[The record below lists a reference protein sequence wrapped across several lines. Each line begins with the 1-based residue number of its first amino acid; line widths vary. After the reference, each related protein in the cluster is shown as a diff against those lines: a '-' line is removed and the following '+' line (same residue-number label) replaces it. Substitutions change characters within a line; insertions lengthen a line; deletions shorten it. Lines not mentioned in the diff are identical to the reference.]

1 MRIFLYILII
11 GISTLISCSGSP
23 DPLYPRYTTFPDEK
37 MVATQEISIDSA
49 FFRYPYRV
57 AVKDSIAIIMD
68 YIMTAITFTLLLIRS
83 VSRSHRSESV
93 ERPPEKCFRQRC
105 SSFLH
110 WIQSGHWMLTGC

>member
-1 MRIFLYILII
+1 MRIFLYILLI

-37 MVATQEISIDSA
+37 IVATQEISIDSA

-68 YIMTAITFTLLLIRS
+68 LHNDSHYFYAFTYPEWKPIAPFGKRGEALSLI
-83 VSRSHRSESV
+83 H
-93 ERPPEKCFRQRC
+93 
-105 SSFLH
+105 
-110 WIQSGHWMLTGC
+110 I

>member
-1 MRIFLYILII
+1 MRIFLYILLI

-68 YIMTAITFTLLLIRS
+68 LHNDSHYFTLLLIRS
-83 VSRSHRSESV
+83 GSRSHRSESV
-93 ERPPEKCFRQRC
+93 ERAPEKCFRQRC

>member
-1 MRIFLYILII
+1 MRIFLYILLI

-37 MVATQEISIDSA
+37 IVATQEISIDSA

-68 YIMTAITFTLLLIRS
+68 LHND
-83 VSRSHRSESV
+83 SHYFLRFYLSGV
-93 ERPPEKCFRQRC
+93 EADRTVRKAWRGPRRNAFGRDVPVFCIGF
-105 SSFLH
+105 SLD
-110 WIQSGHWMLTGC
+110 IGC